1 MKVVDIS
8 GRLDYMDVKFDDGK
22 VVRID
27 GELIYHGFI
36 GFKDNIDEWMIPKGK
51 PISENERLEII
62 DAVLEE
68 IKASGSQMNIVF
80 E

>member
-27 GELIYHGFI
+27 GEMIYHGFI

-51 PISENERLEII
+51 PISENERQEII

>member
-8 GRLDYMDVKFDDGK
+8 GRRDYMDVKFDDGK

-27 GELIYHGFI
+27 GELIYHGFV
-36 GFKDNIDEWMIPKGK
+36 GFKDNIDQWLIPEGK
-51 PISENERLEII
+51 PISESERQEII

-68 IKASGSQMNIVF
+68 IESSGSQMKIVF